1 MFTWFN
7 RILPVILT
15 LLLVGCKM
23 SSSTI
28 LQKNDENKVNVTI
41 SGSKETGIKINN

>member
-7 RILPVILT
+7 RILPVILS
-15 LLLVGCKM
+15 LFLVGCKM
-23 SSSTI
+23 SSSTV

-41 SGSKETGIKINN
+41 SGSKETGIKLNN